1 MTDMIAA
8 ASKTPSMIER
18 NAFLRFIWMRPATID
33 PVHAP
38 VPGKGIPTNSVSPNR
53 LYFSIVSLC
62 LSTFERNI
70 RAKRSVCL
78 FDSRKKNEFFYEEQ
92 NKGNRDQISKDTNDQ
107 CFEIWYV
114 KQRGCN
120 ETATQLENRHNRYD
134 EYRCFF

>member
-78 FDSRKKNEFFYEEQ
+78 FDSRKRTSFSMKNRT
-92 NKGNRDQISKDTNDQ
+92 KGIGTRFPRIQMTSALR
-107 CFEIWYV
+107 YGMSS
-114 KQRGCN
+114 RGCN